1 MRVAIVHDW
10 LTGMRGGERVLEAL
24 CELYPEADL
33 FSLVAFPE
41 RLSPALSAR
50 PVRTTFVQK
59 LPFVQSRY
67 RYYLPLF
74 PRAVGSLDL
83 SGYDLVLSSSHCVAK
98 GARVREGAIHI
109 SYVHTPM
116 RYAWGMLDHY
126 FVNGRYGAVTR
137 TAAAGALWPLRIWDR
152 RTAGRVHHFVA
163 NSHNVAE
170 RIRRCYGRD
179 ATVIYPPVETER
191 FRPGGVR
198 EDFYLVVSALV
209 PYKRVDIAVQAANL
223 GGLTLVVAGE
233 GSEMARLKRIAGP
246 SVRFLGRVSDDD
258 LASLYA
264 RARALL
270 FAGEEDF
277 GMVPVEAMSAG
288 CPVVAFARGGARETV
303 VDLADAAGG
312 SPTGILFDAQS
323 PEALLAAVYRFE
335 ANRAA
340 FDPAALRAHAQRFD
354 RRVFLREMRAFV
366 ERKLGEPA

>member
-1 MRVAIVHDW
+1 
-10 LTGMRGGERVLEAL
+10 
-24 CELYPEADL
+24 
-33 FSLVAFPE
+33 
-41 RLSPALSAR
+41 
-50 PVRTTFVQK
+50 
-59 LPFVQSRY
+59 
-67 RYYLPLF
+67 
-74 PRAVGSLDL
+74 VGSLDL
-83 SGYDLVLSSSHCVAK
+83 SAYDLVLSSSHCVAK
-98 GARVREGAIHI
+98 GARVRQGAIHI

-137 TAAAGALWPLRIWDR
+137 TAAAGALWPLRVWDR

-170 RIRRCYGRD
+170 RVRKCYDRE

-191 FRPGGVR
+191 FRPQGAR

-223 GGLTLVVAGE
+223 GGLQLVVAGE
-233 GSEMARLKRIAGP
+233 GSEMARLKRMARP
-246 SVRFLGRVSDDD
+246 SVKFLGRVSDHD
-258 LASLYA
+258 LVGLYA

-303 VDLADAAGG
+303 VDLADSAGG
-312 SPTGILFDAQS
+312 SPTGVLFDAQS

-335 ANRAA
+335 SRREV
-340 FDPAALRAHAQRFD
+340 FDPLALRAHAQRFD
-354 RRVFLREMRAFV
+354 RQVFLRKMGAFV
-366 ERKLGEPA
+366 DEKVRGTA